1 MQISLYT
8 DYALRVLVY
17 LSIHQDRLSSIN
29 EIATCYGISQNH
41 LMKVVH
47 HLGKADFISTVRGRR
62 GGLQLNRPP
71 SEITLG
77 SIVRHTE
84 DTEQPV
90 KCGKCIIKE
99 ACAIKTIIY
108 QAFEAFYAVLDK
120 YSLDCIL
127 KDYDKLENL
136 LTTIRPQN
144 IDCKN
149 APP

>member
-29 EIATCYGISQNH
+29 EIATCYDISQNH

-127 KDYDKLENL
+127 KDYDKLETI
-136 LTTIRPQN
+136 LTTFRPQH

-149 APP
+149 TFS